1 MAEGFGSLKYLLDTN
16 ICVYAIQG
24 GNEHLDRRF
33 GECEAGD
40 LVMSAV
46 TLGELETWFAKSG
59 DQDGARRD
67 AAPVF
72 ADVAVMPFDD
82 AAARVFGRIQ
92 AAAPSRRNAYDRQ
105 IAAQAISLGLVV
117 VTNNEKDF
125 GAIPGIAI
133 ENWTMP

>member
-1 MAEGFGSLKYLLDTN
+1 MFDTN

-24 GNEHLDRRF
+24 GNEHLDQRF

-46 TLGELETWFAKSG
+46 TLGELETWFAESG

-67 AAPVF
+67 AAPVL
-72 ADVAVMPFDD
+72 AGVVVMPFDD

-92 AAAPSRRNAYDRQ
+92 AAAPSRRNAHYRQ
-105 IAAQAISLGLVV
+105 IAAQAISQGLVV

-125 GAIPGIAI
+125 GEIPGIAI

>member
-1 MAEGFGSLKYLLDTN
+1 MFDTN

-24 GNEHLDRRF
+24 GNEHLDQRF

-67 AAPVF
+67 AAPVL
-72 ADVAVMPFDD
+72 ADVVVVPFDD

-92 AAAPSRRNAYDRQ
+92 AATPSRRNAYDRQ

-125 GAIPGIAI
+125 DGIPGIAI